1 MNHPSCVWLL
11 PESASASGERK
22 RQEKQEPGAEEVSQS
37 EPILRGVR
45 LEHWALEDGE
55 EVMCSCLTW
64 KTCSRR
70 LHHHRLLEQ
79 ELGSEKSKIQERIRQ
94 R

>member
-37 EPILRGVR
+37 LSIGL
-45 LEHWALEDGE
+45 L
-55 EVMCSCLTW
+55 
-64 KTCSRR
+64 KT
-70 LHHHRLLEQ
+70 
-79 ELGSEKSKIQERIRQ
+79 EKK
-94 R
+94 